1 MATVQ
6 QAAEKKEDETT
17 VSIDLKRFVTAREA
31 PAVPV
36 SLADRTK
43 SLRLFFA
50 DADGRDK
57 AGRFTQYAARTVHGC
72 CDLVAQ
78 HKWQLGGW
86 SGPLLKHVM
95 PAARTVWVTL
105 SLSRRTNRWG
115 KEFATIPAMEK
126 AFQARD
132 WPDFFDR
139 FFLNTFYVLDH
150 VTWAH
155 KMGIL
160 NNDAIVTEAARR
172 RGLRMAVISWTIA
185 LVRALHA
192 VWKQWE
198 KGQDLGTAKRKL
210 LRGFLMFMQGLHNSF
225 VYRMHDAP
233 IGACG
238 IVSSFIDTQDVWRKF
253 RK

>member
-1 MATVQ
+1 MATGA
-6 QAAEKKEDETT
+6 QAAEKKEDESTAAVKAAPAAT
-17 VSIDLKRFVTAREA
+17 VSITQ
-31 PAVPV
+31 
-36 SLADRTK
+36 RTK
-43 SLRLFFA
+43 SLTQFFA

-57 AGRFTQYAARTVHGC
+57 AGRFTQYTARTIHGC

-78 HKWQLGGW
+78 HKLSLGGW
-86 SGPLLKHVM
+86 SVPLLKHVM

-126 AFQARD
+126 AWKARD
-132 WPDFFDR
+132 WPEFFDR

-150 VTWAH
+150 ITWLH
-155 KMGIL
+155 KMGIM

-172 RGLRMAVISWTIA
+172 RGLRMATISWTIA
-185 LVRALHA
+185 LMRALHG
-192 VWKQWE
+192 VWSSWE
-198 KGQDLGTAKRKL
+198 KGQDLGAAKRKL

-225 VYRMHDAP
+225 LYRMHDAP

-238 IVSSFIDTQDVWRKF
+238 VISSYIDTTDVWRKF
-253 RK
+253 IKK